1 MLRFIDSDLVIP
13 ALVQGDVIYSKTF
26 QILYKNEEIVV
37 NDVLIFK
44 VMMLL
49 DEKKVRFFFIYIKVF
64 FKGYSKCINL
74 FVKIKT
80 SK

>member
-1 MLRFIDSDLVIP
+1 MLHFIGSDMVMP
-13 ALVQGDVIYSKTF
+13 ASVQGDVIYSKTF

-49 DEKKVRFFFIYIKVF
+49 DEKKVRFIFIYIKVSL
-64 FKGYSKCINL
+64 KGYNECI
-74 FVKIKT
+74 
-80 SK
+80 